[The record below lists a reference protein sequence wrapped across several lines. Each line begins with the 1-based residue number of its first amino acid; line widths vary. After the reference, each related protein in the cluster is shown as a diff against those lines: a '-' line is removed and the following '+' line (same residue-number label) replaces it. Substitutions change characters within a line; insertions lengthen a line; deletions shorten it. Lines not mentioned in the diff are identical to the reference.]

1 MSSASPQLASTFRN
15 LADALDDFKRSE
27 NRVAKDRLATFG
39 SYLDEEP
46 MHGFLTTSLPD
57 ANLEEWLTAASGRP
71 GSGLSWPRDRPA
83 SIAVRIAFLR
93 EIVTDR
99 LNLFTVLLEH
109 FREGKNLQVPPMI
122 LKFANDFLEPLV
134 RDIKRLAEDRAL
146 SPALQDLIRGLPES
160 GDQTFDSMVRTAVE
174 SFRDPAPA
182 ARARAVEKLW
192 DAWERLKT
200 LDEGPDK
207 KTSARLML
215 DRGAS
220 EPAFRNM
227 LEVEASALTTI
238 GNSFHIRHFET
249 SKISI
254 DRPEQLDYL
263 FHRMLA
269 LINLLLV
276 SSARS

>member
-1 MSSASPQLASTFRN
+1 M
-15 LADALDDFKRSE
+15 
-27 NRVAKDRLATFG
+27 RV
-39 SYLDEEP
+39 
-46 MHGFLTTSLPD
+46 
-57 ANLEEWLTAASGRP
+57 
-71 GSGLSWPRDRPA
+71 
-83 SIAVRIAFLR
+83 AFLR

-99 LNLFTVLLEH
+99 LNLFNVLMEH
-109 FREGKNLQVPPMI
+109 FRDRKSNDVALAI
-122 LKFANDFLEPLV
+122 LRFADDFLEPLV

-146 SPALQDLIRGLPES
+146 PPALTDLIRGLPAS
-160 GDQTFDSMVRTAVE
+160 GDQTFDSMVQTAVE

-182 ARARAVEKLW
+182 ARALAIEKLW

-200 LDEGPDK
+200 LDEGSDK
-207 KTSARLML
+207 KASVRLLL
-215 DRGAS
+215 DRAAT
-220 EPAFRNM
+220 EPTFRTL
-227 LEVEASALTTI
+227 LETEASALTAI

-249 SKISI
+249 NKISM